1 MRSFNATWENQL
13 EGVRARAEA
22 AHLETVIQEQI
33 VVEFESQGR
42 DASAAKVKTS
52 TWKMAEQKL
61 IIQMNSILDR
71 LDETGRRRPGCRRS
85 RPSLRSLGRAPLNR

>member
-1 MRSFNATWENQL
+1 MRSFNATWTNQL

-33 VVEFESQGR
+33 VVEFESQGG
-42 DASAAKVKTS
+42 DASAAKVKMS

-61 IIQMNSILDR
+61 IIQMNSI
-71 LDETGRRRPGCRRS
+71 
-85 RPSLRSLGRAPLNR
+85 